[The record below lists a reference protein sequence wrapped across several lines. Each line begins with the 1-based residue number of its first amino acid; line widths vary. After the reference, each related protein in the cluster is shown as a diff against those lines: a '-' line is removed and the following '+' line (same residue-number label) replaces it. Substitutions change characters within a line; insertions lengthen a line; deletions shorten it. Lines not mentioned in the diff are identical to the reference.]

1 VDAEYPGPVRDEP
14 ISIELHNTLYAVDG
28 EVVDGLCDERSA
40 TAWLAAIADRLPNA
54 GRGRPPSAERLRAL
68 RQAVR
73 ELLRASVDG
82 ATPPASAVEV
92 VNRHSA
98 GVPRA
103 RHLTWRDG
111 APVAEWQPVRA
122 LRSDIVLAH
131 LAGDAIDL
139 VTSPGRGQIRAC
151 DAPGC
156 VLAFVRHRTR
166 REWCSV
172 ACGNRARQ
180 ARHYHRSKR

>member
-1 VDAEYPGPVRDEP
+1 MDVEYRGPVRDEP
-14 ISIELHNTLYAVDG
+14 ISIELHNTLYVAEG
-28 EVVDGLCDERSA
+28 ELVDGLCDERSA
-40 TAWLAAIADRLPNA
+40 SAWLAAIADRLPNA
-54 GRGRPPSAERLRAL
+54 GKGRPPSAVQLREL

-73 ELLRASVDG
+73 QLLRASIDG
-82 ATPPASAVEV
+82 AAPPASAVEV
-92 VNRHSA
+92 VNRHA
-98 GVPRA
+98 ATVPRA
-103 RHLTWRDG
+103 RVLTWRDG
-111 APVAEWQPVRA
+111 EPIAEWQPVRA
-122 LRSDIVLAH
+122 SRSDVVLAH

-139 VTSPGRGQIRAC
+139 VSSPGRGEIRAC
-151 DAPGC
+151 DAPSC